1 MICSA
6 GWPTATSKC
15 ALTPFAETVGFSSA
29 SQPRWWRREF
39 SITASVSTSSPISGG
54 RQTVITK
61 SSAPCVAASSSAVSN
76 AFFPDGD
83 PSYATRI
90 LLYTNQL
97 RGVSCAEGLPG
108 MTRSDSSVFGSRWRG
123 GNQSRILRLGDDA
136 VRQAEQRGNGAE
148 RKAGRHQECRI
159 HSLLRRRP
167 ECPRYGIDPYK
178 LGHHLDGEHEEKRA
192 GRGD

>member
-15 ALTPFAETVGFSSA
+15 ALTRLAETAGFNSA
-29 SQPRWWRREF
+29 GKLGWWRREL

-97 RGVSCAEGLPG
+97 RGVSCAEGLHG

-123 GNQSRILRLGDDA
+123 TNQILAIRVGTTALAITAATRAEYCVSVTMPCDKPNSEEMVPN
-136 VRQAEQRGNGAE
+136 VRPVDISSVVYIA
-148 RKAGRHQECRI
+148 
-159 HSLLRRRP
+159 SF
-167 ECPRYGIDPYK
+167 
-178 LGHHLDGEHEEKRA
+178 
-192 GRGD
+192 RGDRNA